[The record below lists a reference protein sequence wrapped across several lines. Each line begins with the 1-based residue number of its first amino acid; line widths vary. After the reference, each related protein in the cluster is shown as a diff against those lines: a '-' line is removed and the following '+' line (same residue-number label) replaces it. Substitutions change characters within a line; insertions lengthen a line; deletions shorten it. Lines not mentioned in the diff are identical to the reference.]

1 MQTLPPPRD
10 MVLEQ
15 LDRMLA
21 SETFAGAE
29 RSRTLLRFLV
39 EHVVENQP
47 DRLKEYTI
55 GSEALGRGDSF
66 DPRIDTIVRAEA
78 SRLRARIERYYATS
92 GAADTVLI
100 TLPKGSYVPQFGR
113 RAIPEAA
120 PVAASPGGAL
130 PTTGRLQRLIW
141 FVLGGLTVGVA
152 MFVVT
157 MRLPEPPA
165 AEFRGLPFEVKPGTA
180 DYSLGS
186 DFGNDV
192 VISPD
197 GTRMVFVGQ
206 GSDRGPR
213 LMMLKLDEAAIG
225 PRRVLVPAPG
235 TVVRLQDTEAA
246 RAPFF
251 SSDGLWVGF
260 WDQADSKLKR
270 VSVHGGSA
278 IALADAEDFGGAS
291 WGENGDII
299 AAIDGTLRRVPQ
311 AGASTVIADLRK
323 EGLTPMWPDLLPGG
337 EHVLFTAVAPQGP
350 DASSIEVLSLS
361 DGTRKSLPV
370 RAAFA
375 RYLSAGYLL
384 YVNQGTLFATR
395 FDRQQ
400 LTVHGTGVPVL
411 DERVAYN
418 TVFGNAKFDISRNG
432 TLIYRGSPPL
442 VAAWLNRGGGTE
454 PVLTR
459 PGAYTFPRLSPDG
472 QHLAINVSDSGVFRT
487 EIHDL
492 RGPEEPPIRPP
503 FSAGS
508 MSPVW
513 HPNGF
518 LVLGGR
524 GGMSWMKADDMSKL
538 ETLTKGSSV
547 QIPWSFNA
555 DGTRLAY
562 AETSPSLDL
571 WTVPVSHS
579 AGKLTAGEP
588 EPFLRTPA
596 FVGASS
602 FSPDGRWL
610 LYASGSVS
618 HGQFDIYVQAFPPD
632 GSKATRVSE
641 AGGRTAR
648 WLSNGREIVYRTDDH
663 RLMVV
668 GYQVKNGTFV
678 AGTPVEW
685 TAERLGDTGVILNFD
700 VHGDRVLGLVPASRD
715 EAERAR
721 THATVIPGFV
731 EHVRRRLARGGK

>member
-1 MQTLPPPRD
+1 
-10 MVLEQ
+10 
-15 LDRMLA
+15 
-21 SETFAGAE
+21 
-29 RSRTLLRFLV
+29 
-39 EHVVENQP
+39 
-47 DRLKEYTI
+47 
-55 GSEALGRGDSF
+55 
-66 DPRIDTIVRAEA
+66 
-78 SRLRARIERYYATS
+78 
-92 GAADTVLI
+92 
-100 TLPKGSYVPQFGR
+100 
-113 RAIPEAA
+113 
-120 PVAASPGGAL
+120 
-130 PTTGRLQRLIW
+130 
-141 FVLGGLTVGVA
+141 
-152 MFVVT
+152 
-157 MRLPEPPA
+157 
-165 AEFRGLPFEVKPGTA
+165 VKPGTA
-180 DYSLGS
+180 DYSFGS

-192 VISPD
+192 IISPD
-197 GTRMVFVGQ
+197 GSRVVFVGQ

-251 SSDGLWVGF
+251 SPDGLWVGF
-260 WDQADSKLKR
+260 WDQADRKLKR

-278 IALADAEDFGGAS
+278 IALADASDFGGAS

-299 AAIDGTLRRVPQ
+299 AAIDGVLRRVPQ
-311 AGASTVIADLRK
+311 AGASTVIVDLRK
-323 EGLTPMWPDLLPGG
+323 EGVTPFWPDLLPGG
-337 EHVLFTAVAPQGP
+337 EHVLFTAVGPQGP
-350 DASSIEVLSLS
+350 NASSIDVLSLS
-361 DGTRKSLPV
+361 DGTRKPLPV

-375 RYLSAGYLL
+375 RYLNAGYLL

-418 TVFGNAKFDISRNG
+418 TVFGNAKFDVSRNG
-432 TLIYRGSPPL
+432 TFIYRGSPPL
-442 VAAWLNRGGGTE
+442 GASWLNRGGGTE
-454 PVLTR
+454 PLLTR

-472 QHLAINVSDSGVFRT
+472 QHLALNVSDSGVFRT
-487 EIHDL
+487 EIYDL
-492 RGPEEPPIRPP
+492 RRPEEPPLRPP
-503 FSAGS
+503 FAPGS

-513 HPNGF
+513 HPDGF

-524 GGMSWMKADDMSKL
+524 AGMSWMNADDMLKV
-538 ETLTKGSSV
+538 ETLTKTSSV
-547 QIPWSFNA
+547 QIPFSFNA

-562 AETSPSLDL
+562 AESSETSPSLDL
-571 WTVPVSHS
+571 WTLPVSHS
-579 AGKLTAGEP
+579 AGTLTAGEP

-602 FSPDGRWL
+602 FSPDGRWML
-610 LYASGSVS
+610 FASGSGS
-618 HGQFDIYVQAFPPD
+618 HGQFDVYVQAFSPD
-632 GSKATRVSE
+632 GSKAIRVSE
-641 AGGRTAR
+641 AGGRAAR

-668 GYQVKNGTFV
+668 DYQVKDGTFI

-685 TAERLGDTGVILNFD
+685 TTERLGDTGVILNFD

-721 THATVIPGFV
+721 THATVIPGFAD
-731 EHVRRRLARGGK
+731 EVRRRLTPGGR